1 MTGRSSATR
10 RCKSIRDTAGQASV
24 ELVALLPLVF
34 VVGLAILTVLAARA
48 ASGDAAAAAQAGA
61 MAIIQDEDA
70 RAAAADALPAGV
82 RGRADIRVRGRE
94 ISVTVRPSLLLP
106 FVSDSLAATATA
118 SAGPAPR

>member
-1 MTGRSSATR
+1 M
-10 RCKSIRDTAGQASV
+10 
-24 ELVALLPLVF
+24 ALLPLVF

-61 MAIIQDEDA
+61 MALLQDEDA
-70 RAAAADALPAGV
+70 RDAASDALSADV
-82 RGRADIRVRGRE
+82 RRRADIRVRGRE